1 MVLSHRYGRIEAVAV
16 LPQFWRQGIGTA
28 SLEGAERAL
37 ARQGCKVARLS
48 ACLPPIAW
56 PRPCTWRAGIR
67 ALVTLMQRSIDD
79 AA

>member
-48 ACLPPIAW
+48 VFASNRMASAVHVA
-56 PRPCTWRAGIR
+56 RGYTGARH
-67 ALVTLMQRSIDD
+67 SH